1 MAFQTPI
8 TIKDAIDRIHKKQYL
23 LPAIQRE
30 FVWTTEQIERLF
42 DSIMRG
48 YPINSFLFWN
58 VENENI
64 KNYEFYEFLRD
75 FHERDHKNNPKA
87 DLSGE
92 GKDITA
98 ILDGQQRLTSLYI
111 GLRGTYA
118 SKDAR
123 KRKINNLAYTPR
135 KLCLNLFG
143 TPENEELE
151 YEFSFLDEKQRSL
164 EDEKCLWIVLGDILN
179 IQSPEQVYMYVSQIK
194 YFATYKGDS
203 EKYKYYFDIAMKNVS
218 KLFYEINVNKI
229 INYYEEKNESLDK
242 VLDIFVRVNSGG
254 TPLSRSDLLLSVATA
269 TWEEKDA
276 REEVTS
282 LVKEINNIGDGFSF
296 DKDFI
301 LKSSLTLLDMDMALK
316 VNNFNQAT
324 MQTIEKN
331 WDTIKKSILLT
342 VQLVSKFGYDQQKL
356 TSANALIPIAYYL
369 FKIGNPDNFDVSGK
383 FEEDRRSIFKWLGI
397 VLLKRLFSGQ
407 PDNVLRPMREVISK
421 NYSQFPLNEII
432 QKQRGDTKTLL
443 FDQDEIN
450 NIIKYE
456 YGKPYTYSALAFL
469 YPTFDHRNRFHLD
482 HIFPKKLFT
491 WKELKQ
497 RGIDEDLIQEYLDN
511 FNSLVNI
518 QLLEGVINQE
528 KSGKDFNDWLL
539 EKYPNNEER
548 INFLKRHLIPSEID
562 LQLNNFLEF
571 VKLRKQLIMDELSK
585 LLK

>member
-1 MAFQTPI
+1 MSFQTPI
-8 TIKDAIDRIHKKQYL
+8 TIKDAIERIHKKQYL

-30 FVWTTEQIERLF
+30 FVWDTDQIERLF

-48 YPINSFLFWN
+48 YPINSFLFWSI
-58 VENENI
+58 ENENI
-64 KNYEFYEFLRD
+64 PNYEFYEFLRD
-75 FHERDHKNNPKA
+75 YHERDNKNNPKA

-92 GKDITA
+92 GKNITA
-98 ILDGQQRLTSLYI
+98 GLDGQQRLTSLYI

-118 SKDAR
+118 TKDAR
-123 KRKINNLAYTPR
+123 KRKANDLAYTQR

-143 TPENEELE
+143 CPANEELE
-151 YEFSFLDEKQRSL
+151 YEFSFLDEKQRL
-164 EDEKCLWIVLGDILN
+164 IEDKDHLWIVVGDILN
-179 IQSPEQVYMYVSQIK
+179 IKSQKDIFPYVSK
-194 YFATYKGDS
+194 LNLF
-203 EKYKYYFDIAMKNVS
+203 EKYKDDNYENKLNISMEMIGMLFDAINS
-218 KLFYEINVNKI
+218 KQT
-229 INYYEEKNESLDK
+229 INYYEEKDESLDK

-276 REEVTS
+276 REEVTA
-282 LVKEINNIGDGFSF
+282 LVKEINSIGDGFSF
-296 DKDFI
+296 DKDFV

-316 VNNFNQAT
+316 VNNFNHAT

-369 FKIGNPDNFDVSGK
+369 YKIGNPDNFDVSGR

-421 NYSQFPLNEII
+421 NYSQFPLDEII

-450 NIIKYE
+450 TITKYE

-491 WKELKQ
+491 AKELKK
-497 RGIDEDLIQEYLDN
+497 RGISDDLIQEYLDN

-518 QLLEGVINQE
+518 QLLEGVVNQE
-528 KSGKDFNDWLL
+528 KSGKDFKDWLL
-539 EKYPNNEER
+539 EQHPNNEER
-548 INFLKRHLIPSEID
+548 SNFLKRHLIPSEID
-562 LQLNNFLEF
+562 LGLNNFLEF
-571 VKLRKQLIMDELSK
+571 VRLRKQLISDELSK

>member
-8 TIKDAIDRIHKKQYL
+8 TIKDVIDRIHTKQYL

-30 FVWTTEQIERLF
+30 FVWDTEQIERLF
-42 DSIMRG
+42 DSVMRG
-48 YPINSFLFWN
+48 YPINSFLFWSI
-58 VENENI
+58 ENENI
-64 KNYEFYEFLRD
+64 SNYEFYEFLRD
-75 FHERDHKNNPKA
+75 YHERDHKNNPKA

-92 GKDITA
+92 RKNITA

-111 GLRGTYA
+111 GLRGTFA
-118 SKDAR
+118 FKDSK
-123 KRKINNLAYTPR
+123 KRVTNDLAYPQR

-143 TPENEELE
+143 SPKNEELE
-151 YEFSFLDEKQRSL
+151 YEFSFLNEKQRSI
-164 EDEKCLWIVLGDILN
+164 EDENHLWIVVGDILN
-179 IQSPEQVYMYVSQIK
+179 IKSYEGVYPYVSELK
-194 YFATYKGDS
+194 YFENYKGADF
-203 EKYKYYFDIAMKNVS
+203 KRDYDVGMKKVS
-218 KLFYEINVNKI
+218 KLFQAIHVNQT

-296 DKDFI
+296 DKDFV

-316 VNNFNQAT
+316 VNNFNHAT

-331 WDTIKKSILLT
+331 WDDIKKSILLT

-356 TSANALIPIAYYL
+356 TSTNALIPIAYYL
-369 FKIGNPDNFDVSGK
+369 YKIRNPDNFDASGK

-421 NYSQFPLNEII
+421 SFSQFPLDEII

-450 NIIKYE
+450 NITKYE

-491 WKELKQ
+491 VKELKKH
-497 RGIDEDLIQEYLDN
+497 GISDDLIQEYLDN

-518 QLLEGVINQE
+518 QLLEGVVNQE

-562 LQLNNFLEF
+562 LRLNNFLEF